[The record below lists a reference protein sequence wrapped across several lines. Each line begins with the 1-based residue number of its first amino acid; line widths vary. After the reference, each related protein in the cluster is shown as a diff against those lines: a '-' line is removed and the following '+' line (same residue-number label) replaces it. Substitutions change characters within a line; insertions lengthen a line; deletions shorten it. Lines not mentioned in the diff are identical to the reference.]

1 MAQLVKKTPMELFGR
16 EDVQV
21 KPDAYVG
28 RGSRI
33 NAPKD
38 KLPENG
44 VSPLYYGNRVTYT
57 KLYNGTPSQAQKAAN
72 EEGIVYGTHNP
83 EKYYLRFNSNK
94 KINPYP
100 RSNHGPYGRVAFPEQ
115 WKYKTGGE
123 LATAMTR
130 AAKYDPEMERSWGP
144 NPYQRRVEEIQ
155 DEIYGGIPEK
165 VTKID

>member
-1 MAQLVKKTPMELFGR
+1 MAQILAKTPDELFT
-16 EDVQV
+16 QI

-57 KLYNGTPSQAQKAAN
+57 KLYNGMPSQAQKAAN

-83 EKYYLRFNSNK
+83 QKYYLRFNSNK

-100 RSNHGPYGRVAFPEQ
+100 RSNRGPYGQIRLPDQ
-115 WKYKTGGE
+115 WQYEPKKTGDA
-123 LATAMTR
+123 LANSMI
-130 AAKYDPEMERSWGP
+130 KDG
-144 NPYQRRVEEIQ
+144 NL
-155 DEIYGGIPEK
+155 
-165 VTKID
+165 